1 MKVNKGLVDQG
12 TQQTVDEMREHQVD
26 VGPSGA
32 DMVDKGHVEEFL
44 EKQGNE
50 SNSVL
55 SKSLEDL
62 NSLELAQD
70 GDEDLNKVHEKEIVR
85 GRGMRSFEIRVRRVE
100 GLQSEKV
107 VSGVHDNPIVSMKEI
122 DKRTYSI
129 AVIEFTTLTVIT
141 YLFKFMAESVRG
153 DTAKSTECY
162 TAKVDTSKKEAM
174 KHVRCLLRGSWKQLN
189 EESLKSYVFEHGA
202 HLSLPQPACAAKAL
216 VGLLRCN

>member
-1 MKVNKGLVDQG
+1 
-12 TQQTVDEMREHQVD
+12 MREHQVD

-70 GDEDLNKVHEKEIVR
+70 GDEDLNKGLDLSMKVNDIGVLSCSWSIWRVR